1 MKKSGKIFVLDSVP
15 SVRRNHVEKSREL
28 DSSKVTIPTQ
38 EGDET
43 LSKLPNLTVPEVIEK
58 RLFPHQ
64 KYGVNW
70 MYRLH
75 LNGVGGL
82 LGDEM

>member
-1 MKKSGKIFVLDSVP
+1 MLKKSGKIVVLDSIP
-15 SVRRNHVEKSREL
+15 CPRRNVDKGRDPAE
-28 DSSKVTIPTQ
+28 VTIPHQ
-38 EGDET
+38 EGDENLT
-43 LSKLPNLTVPEVIEK
+43 KLPNLPLPEVLEK

-75 LNGVGGL
+75 INGVGGL